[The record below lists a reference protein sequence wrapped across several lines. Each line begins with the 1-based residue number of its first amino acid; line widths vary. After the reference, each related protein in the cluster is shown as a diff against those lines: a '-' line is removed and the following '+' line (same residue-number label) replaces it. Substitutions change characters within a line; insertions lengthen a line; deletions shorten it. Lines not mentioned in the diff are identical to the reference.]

1 MAALQGSMVKLTT
14 DLALETLFW
23 DSLMSALRR
32 FGDRQYYNA
41 CSEFGRVEG
50 DEVEQPS
57 SEKAYLEIERAVEE
71 MTLSIHA
78 MAGTQA
84 PNTFKVLGKVKGI
97 AKHEIA
103 YMRFSQKHR

>member
-1 MAALQGSMVKLTT
+1 M
-14 DLALETLFW
+14 D
-23 DSLMSALRR
+23 
-32 FGDRQYYNA
+32 
-41 CSEFGRVEG
+41 
-50 DEVEQPS
+50 QPS

-97 AKHEIA
+97 EITVLIDTGSSHSFLSPKLVSKKGSPA
-103 YMRFSQKHR
+103 GRL